1 MNPSLRG
8 WRGGGRWPGGGPGDW
23 PSCLDLAVARSSSGT
38 LTNCRDLSGLG
49 NVRASNTSHV
59 KLFTCR
65 LGINQLDILPQKNHK
80 RALIE
85 IIIKGEPSSFPYH
98 CGSVKCYQWWIFR
111 IGNWSNEMW
120 ERGRCLVLVVIRC
133 FISPSSV
140 MSWYGRHSQRQRR
153 WTSPLYHSQ
162 TPATLVTS
170 HTVRN
175 GRVSFFPKLKK
186 KFCVWASKEMY

>member
-1 MNPSLRG
+1 MDPSLRG

-23 PSCLDLAVARSSSGT
+23 PSCLGLAVARSSSGT

-120 ERGRCLVLVVIRC
+120 ERGRCLVLVVSC
-133 FISPSSV
+133 NVSSV
-140 MSWYGRHSQRQRR
+140 PALSCPDTAVTVSVSEGEHL
-153 WTSPLYHSQ
+153 LYI
-162 TPATLVTS
+162 
-170 HTVRN
+170 TVRHLQHSWCHTLSGTGELVFSQN
-175 GRVSFFPKLKK
+175 
-186 KFCVWASKEMY
+186 

>member
-1 MNPSLRG
+1 MDPSLRG

-23 PSCLDLAVARSSSGT
+23 PSCLGLAVARSSSGT

-120 ERGRCLVLVVIRC
+120 ERGRCLVLVVMFHQSQLCHVLIRPSQSASAKVN
-133 FISPSSV
+133 ISSI
-140 MSWYGRHSQRQRR
+140 SQSDTCNTRD
-153 WTSPLYHSQ
+153 
-162 TPATLVTS
+162 VTHCQERES
-170 HTVRN
+170 Y
-175 GRVSFFPKLKK
+175 FF
-186 KFCVWASKEMY
+186 FQN